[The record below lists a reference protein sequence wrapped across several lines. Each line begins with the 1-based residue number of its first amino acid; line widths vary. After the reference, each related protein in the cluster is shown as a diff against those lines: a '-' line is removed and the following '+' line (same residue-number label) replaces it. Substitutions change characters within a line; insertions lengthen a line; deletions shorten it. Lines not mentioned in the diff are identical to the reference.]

1 MLLLCFTVDPPVLP
15 IKTKA
20 LWAKRGEAAPVARP
34 LTARAAAI
42 GEERPEDQTIE
53 DVPLRS
59 RVTIARRGA
68 PASRAPFGRTSPIAP
83 QRAAVAPSGLLKRS
97 GQTVEGVPPKR
108 TRVDARDVPRSP
120 DVQSVAPA
128 ERVTRTSPLEVSS
141 SGGEDQ
147 GVSSR
152 RSDKCK

>member
-1 MLLLCFTVDPPVLP
+1 MLLLCFAVDPPVLP

-20 LWAKRGEAAPVARP
+20 LWAKRGEPAPVARP
-34 LTARAAAI
+34 FTVRAAATV
-42 GEERPEDQTIE
+42 EERPEDQTIE
-53 DVPLRS
+53 EVPLRS
-59 RVTIARRGA
+59 RVTIAKRGA
-68 PASRAPFGRTSPIAP
+68 PASRAPFGRTSPIAS
-83 QRAAVAPSGLLKRS
+83 QRAAVAPSGLLKRL

-108 TRVDARDVPRSP
+108 TRVDTRDGPGSP

-141 SGGEDQ
+141 SAGEDQ